1 MSIRDTYVVTVLL
14 DVNPEQDIDDRAES
28 RTYIIADRE
37 SGQAVSVYPV
47 IENVDRD
54 ITIARELSL
63 TLCFVLE
70 THIRADHITG
80 GSLIK
85 DGIGAR
91 IVYGGGAEGVVSG
104 ADLFRKSCVSVIPY

>member
-1 MSIRDTYVVTVLL
+1 M
-14 DVNPEQDIDDRAES
+14 
-28 RTYIIADRE
+28 
-37 SGQAVSVYPV
+37 
-47 IENVDRD
+47 DRD

-63 TLCFVLE
+63 TLHFVLE